1 MSVTR
6 EIEGSPRTDQRFVAE
21 AITETGVTLSGES
34 KWEPLHWDQGP
45 LRRDAEI
52 DLRRKFKQADLLNVK
67 VSAIRVYRETR
78 RAETVTTTYTARKLY
93 AEVAR

>member
-1 MSVTR
+1 MSMAR
-6 EIEGSPRTDQRFVAE
+6 EIVGSPRSDQRFVAE

-34 KWEPLHWDQGP
+34 KWGPSHWDEVP
-45 LRRDAEI
+45 LRSDAES

-78 RAETVTTTYTARKLY
+78 RAETVTTTYTTRKLY